1 MKYSTV
7 SENCTEAADLL
18 DALSSEARLHVLLS
32 LSTGEMSVGALAQ
45 ELALTQPAVS
55 QHLAKLR
62 GLGVVSAG
70 RDAQKAYD
78 RCDHHG
84 IKALLQAIQNCSYE

>member
-7 SENCTEAADLL
+7 SENCTEAGDLL

-55 QHLAKLR
+55 
-62 GLGVVSAG
+62 
-70 RDAQKAYD
+70 
-78 RCDHHG
+78 
-84 IKALLQAIQNCSYE
+84 